1 MTNFW
6 KTDISR
12 VRPGEII
19 VRGYSIDDLVK
30 KCSFGDVVF
39 MLLTGELPEKN
50 EGKLVEAILV
60 ASCEHSLLAPSTDAV
75 RFVASSGVPIQT
87 AVAAG
92 ISAVGDIHGGAIEPC
107 AQILKD
113 AVEQAKSAEQT
124 LTDLKAAGKRLPG
137 FGHPLHRQQDPRVAV
152 LLELA
157 EKWNLSGPHTVL
169 AKELEQATEKVLGR
183 RFAMN
188 VDGIIAA
195 LMCDME
201 IDPALGK
208 AFFMVGRSIG
218 YIAHTHEQ
226 MTKERPFK
234 APSYEEIEYTG
245 PDKRDLPKSYNG

>member
-6 KTDISR
+6 KTAISR

-19 VRGYSIDDLVK
+19 VRGYPIEDLARN
-30 KCSFGDVVF
+30 CSFGDVVF
-39 MLLTGELPEKN
+39 MLLKGDLPEKN

-107 AQILKD
+107 AQILQT

-169 AKELEQATEKVLGR
+169 AKELEQATEKVFGR

-245 PDKRDLPKSYNG
+245 PDKRDLPKSFND

>member
-6 KTDISR
+6 KTAISQ
-12 VRPGEII
+12 VLPGKII
-19 VRGYSIDDLVK
+19 VRGYPIEDLARN
-30 KCSFGDVVF
+30 CSFGDVVF
-39 MLLTGELPEKN
+39 MLLTGDLPEKN

-60 ASCEHSLLAPSTDAV
+60 TCCEHSLLAPSTDAV

-92 ISAVGDIHGGAIEPC
+92 ISAVGNIHGGAIEPC
-107 AQILKD
+107 AHILQV
-113 AVEQAKSAEQT
+113 AVKKAKSPEQT
-124 LTDLKAAGKRLPG
+124 LTDMKEAGKRLPG
-137 FGHPLHRQQDPRVAV
+137 FGHPLHRDQDPRVAV
-152 LLELA
+152 LLDLA
-157 EKWNLSGPHTVL
+157 KEWNLNGPHTVL
-169 AKELEQATEKVLGR
+169 AKELEQATKKVFGR

-188 VDGIIAA
+188 ADGVIAA
-195 LMCDME
+195 LMCDMK
-201 IDPALGK
+201 IDPSLGK

-245 PDKRDLPKSYNG
+245 PEKRDLPSSYGI